1 MKRIGYYFLQG
12 LIFLV
17 PILFT
22 VWVAGTTF
30 LWIDRRIG
38 DLVPL
43 PFPGLGFLAMLVGVT
58 ILGFLASNFFTR
70 RILEL
75 VERMLDRLP
84 FLRLLHTSIKDLMS
98 AFVGEQRRFNKP
110 VLVKLDAAGIVSAV
124 GFVTRDSMERFGRP
138 EDVAVYF
145 PQSYNFAGQVVIV
158 PRVAVT
164 PLAIDASEA
173 MAFIVS
179 GGVTG
184 ERQSA
189 MRSAATSGSVKGA
202 GSGSSGR

>member
-38 DLVPL
+38 ELVPL

-184 ERQSA
+184 ERLSQ
-189 MRSAATSGSVKGA
+189 MRAAAVVKGPA
-202 GSGSSGR
+202 SPGQ